1 MGLPPKEGVFV
12 QAARELVRDGSLN
25 DATFRAVEH
34 LIGPAQTID
43 LIVLVG
49 YYSMLGKV
57 LVSLD
62 VEAGRRGPRPISR
75 NSSAGSVFTP

>member
-12 QAARELVRDGSLN
+12 QAARELVRNGSLS

-34 LIGPAQTID
+34 LVGPAQTID

-57 LVSLD
+57 LVLARRG
-62 VEAGRRGPRPISR
+62 AGRGGHGRPPGALVI
-75 NSSAGSVFTP
+75 PLP